1 MSLATVSDYSEYM
14 FQYNLSMDF
23 NKNVNSKRKY
33 VESKMEKM
41 SNPTL
46 GITFEM
52 MVNL

>member
-1 MSLATVSDYSEYM
+1 
-14 FQYNLSMDF
+14 MDF
-23 NKNVNSKRKY
+23 NKNVDSKRQN

-46 GITFEM
+46 GILSFTFEM